1 MAEKIGFVGLGIMGK
16 PMARNLMKAGYDV
29 TVFDLFP
36 DPVNELTGE
45 GAAKGESGAD
55 VASKSSI
62 IVTMVQNSP
71 QSEAAILGDN
81 GVLAGASKGDLII
94 DMSSIEPGTSQKIG
108 AACDEA
114 GVGFLDAPVSG
125 GEPFAI
131 SGDLAIMVGGNAADF
146 ETAKPL
152 FDVMGKSSVLCG
164 AHGAGNVVKL
174 ANQICVASNIMGLA
188 EAMTLAAK
196 AGVNPETV
204 FDAIKGGLAG
214 SNVMNAKAPMM
225 FERNFDPGFRIEL
238 HHKDLNN
245 AMSTANELNVP
256 LLLTGQ
262 MQQIVGALMEWGYG
276 KEDHAGFLHF
286 PERLSD
292 VEVKK
297 F

>member
-16 PMARNLMKAGYDV
+16 PMARNLMKAGYEV

-36 DPVNELTGE
+36 APVDELVAE
-45 GAAKGESGAD
+45 GAARGKSGAD
-55 VASKSSI
+55 VAGKSSI
-62 IVTMVQNSP
+62 VITMVQNSP

-81 GVLAGASKGDLII
+81 GVLSGSKKGDLII
-94 DMSSIEPGTSQKIG
+94 DMSSIEPGSSQKTG
-108 AACDEA
+108 AACDGA

-125 GEPFAI
+125 GEPFAV
-131 SGDLAIMVGGNAADF
+131 SGDLAIMVGGNGSDF
-146 ETAKPL
+146 ERAKPL

-164 AHGAGNVVKL
+164 GHGAGNVVKL
-174 ANQICVASNIMGLA
+174 ANQICVAANILGLA

-204 FDAIKGGLAG
+204 FNAIKGGLAG

-225 FERNFDPGFRIEL
+225 FERNFNPGFRIEL
-238 HHKDLNN
+238 HYKDLNN
-245 AMSTANELNVP
+245 AMAAASSLNVP
-256 LLLTGQ
+256 LVMTAQ
-262 MQQIVGALMEWGYG
+262 MQQILGALLEWGHG

-286 PERLSD
+286 PERLSG